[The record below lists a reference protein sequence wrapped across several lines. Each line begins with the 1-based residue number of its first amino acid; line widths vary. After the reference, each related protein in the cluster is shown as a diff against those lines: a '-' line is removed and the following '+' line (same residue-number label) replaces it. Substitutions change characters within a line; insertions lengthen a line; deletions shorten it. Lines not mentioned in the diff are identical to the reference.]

1 MKLLTP
7 EVGWAA
13 TPNQVFWTRDSG
25 HHWRDITPTFRETE
39 VASVFFLSNSS
50 GWVLLT
56 RRNETTNEV
65 AGFDLAYT
73 GNAGASWTLIPVK
86 VPGLNPEAPLQGDAR
101 MDFLDPL
108 HGWINFGGVGSSA
121 MNAGFLLATSDGGRT
136 WSKVRGGS
144 EFQAG
149 GRGRVIFTT
158 VKDGW
163 FTNGVELFVTH
174 NGADSW
180 QEISLKAPSELRP
193 AINAAYDLPE
203 FTDDQHGFLPVT

>member
-1 MKLLTP
+1 MQGNRVSLVLSLVLAIGLCTAASAQRTGGVQSMKLLTP

-50 GWVLLT
+50 GWVLST

-86 VPGLNPEAPLQGDAR
+86 VPGLNPEAPFPATPAWTFSILFTA
-101 MDFLDPL
+101 
-108 HGWINFGGVGSSA
+108 GSILE
-121 MNAGFLLATSDGGRT
+121 G
-136 WSKVRGGS
+136 
-144 EFQAG
+144 
-149 GRGRVIFTT
+149 
-158 VKDGW
+158 
-163 FTNGVELFVTH
+163 
-174 NGADSW
+174 
-180 QEISLKAPSELRP
+180 
-193 AINAAYDLPE
+193 
-203 FTDDQHGFLPVT
+203 